1 MYTINLLRFSRVFE
15 FRTWVWGDNLFESE
29 DVEGDVKEVEEPDE
43 ASVELPSSSDL
54 DKGIGRGI
62 LS

>member
-1 MYTINLLRFSRVFE
+1 MNLLRFSRVFE

>member
-1 MYTINLLRFSRVFE
+1 MDAPL
-15 FRTWVWGDNLFESE
+15 SE

-54 DKGIGRGI
+54 DKATGRGI

>member
-1 MYTINLLRFSRVFE
+1 MYTINLLCFSMIFE
-15 FRTWVWGDNLFESE
+15 FRTWVWGDNLFESD
-29 DVEGDVKEVEEPDE
+29 DVEGYVKEVEEPDE

-54 DKGIGRGI
+54 DKATGRGI